1 MVTLC
6 IVVIIIDS
14 GIYRLYMP
22 KGLKDTSSLI
32 MISGSITTS
41 AADTFTS
48 ERIDLQL
55 NPLDNE
61 VFVVSAVNLDLAAPN
76 LRDATTTDVNFSL
89 SSTERTS
96 VGDLSD
102 SNVIAHKRTQ
112 VQCLDT
118 GAAVIDEHI
127 AGETPAASLDY
138 VYIIA
143 TNDFF
148 ANINGTNN
156 GDNKLGNFRIYG
168 YRAKA
173 DAATYAALVQS
184 EVLSS

>member
-1 MVTLC
+1 
-6 IVVIIIDS
+6 
-14 GIYRLYMP
+14 MP
-22 KGLKDTSSLI
+22 KGLKQDSSLI
-32 MISGSITTS
+32 MISGSVTTS

-48 ERIDLQL
+48 EQIDLQL

-61 VFVVSAVNLDLAAPN
+61 VFVVQAVNLDLASPE
-76 LRDATTTDVNFSL
+76 LRDATTSQVNFSL
-89 SSTERTS
+89 SSTERTT
-96 VGDLSD
+96 VGDLSN
-102 SNVIAHKRTQ
+102 SNVIAHKRTRI
-112 VQCLDT
+112 QCLDT

-127 AGETPAASLDY
+127 AGETPASTLDY

-148 ANINGTNN
+148 ANITGVANSV
-156 GDNKLGNFRIYG
+156 NKTGNFRVYG